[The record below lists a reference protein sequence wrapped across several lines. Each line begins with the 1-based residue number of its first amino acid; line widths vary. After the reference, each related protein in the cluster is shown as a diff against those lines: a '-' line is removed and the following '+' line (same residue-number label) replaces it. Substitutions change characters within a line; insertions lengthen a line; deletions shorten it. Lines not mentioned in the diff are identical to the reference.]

1 MSPKPIWMWP
11 DDLTRSISNGGIPPE
26 GIAALVTALAEFAPT
41 LIVLEATGGYER
53 AVTTALITA
62 GLPVAVVNPRHVRDF
77 AKAIGQ
83 LAKTD
88 RLDAAVLARFAE
100 TIQPTP
106 LPLKPDDAQQLD
118 ALVLRRRQLV
128 EMRVMEQNRQQAAL
142 SAVRPQMLAHIAWLT
157 AAIETLETQIQALI
171 DVHPIWQE
179 TAQLLQSVPGVGPTL
194 TQTLLAR
201 LPDLGQVSP
210 KRLAGLVGLAPL
222 NRDSGTWR
230 GRRTIW
236 GGRTEVRNVLY
247 MATLSAIRVN
257 PVLRTFY
264 QRLRTAGK
272 AAKVAITACMHTLL
286 TILNAMM
293 RTHTMWDDDFAKKD
307 HATT

>member
-1 MSPKPIWMWP
+1 M
-11 DDLTRSISNGGIPPE
+11 
-26 GIAALVTALAEFAPT
+26 
-41 LIVLEATGGYER
+41 
-53 AVTTALITA
+53 
-62 GLPVAVVNPRHVRDF
+62 RDF

-106 LPLKPDDAQQLD
+106 LRLKPDDAQQLD

-128 EMRVMEQNRQQAAL
+128 EMRVMERNRQQAAL

-157 AAIETLETQIQALI
+157 DAIETLETQIQALI

-194 TQTLLAR
+194 TRTLLAR
-201 LPDLGQVSP
+201 LPELGQVSP

-257 PVLRTFY
+257 PALRTFY

-272 AAKVAITACMHTLL
+272 AAKVAITACMHKLL

-293 RTHTMWDDDFAKKD
+293 RTHTRWDDDFAKKD